1 MVLYAGTVGI
11 GVSAPTMVLLVM
23 LLLCGGI
30 FVKQCPV
37 LMLVLVATAELRS

>member
-1 MVLYAGTVGI
+1 LKVVLYAGTVMI
-11 GVSAPTMVLLVM
+11 GVSAPMMVLLVL

-37 LMLVLVATAELRS
+37 LVLVLVAIAE